1 MYVFSQFVARLRA
14 VLVVFIFVVTY
25 IMNGVEV
32 IFKTKH
38 KKLLVGIGGVVVRS
52 CVVLCCV
59 ALALFVVEKE
69 RARKEERGE
78 RQNHYKMRAEIVSN
92 RNH

>member
-14 VLVVFIFVVTY
+14 VLVVFIFVVTS

-38 KKLLVGIGGVVVRS
+38 KKVS
-52 CVVLCCV
+52 CWYWWCCCTFLCCV
-59 ALALFVVEKE
+59 ALTFFWLKKSEQAKK
-69 RARKEERGE
+69 KEERD
-78 RQNHYKMRAEIVSN
+78 RTITK
-92 RNH
+92 